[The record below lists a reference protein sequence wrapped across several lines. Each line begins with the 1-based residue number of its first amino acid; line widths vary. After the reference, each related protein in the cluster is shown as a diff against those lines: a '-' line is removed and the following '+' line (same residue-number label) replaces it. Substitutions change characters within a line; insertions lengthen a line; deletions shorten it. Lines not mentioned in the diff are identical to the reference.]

1 MNFCKSE
8 QNDKPDCFIHKIKNK
23 RQQAIADREQ
33 ELLELAEKLME
44 REGFASLTMDK
55 LVAACSYSKGTV
67 YNHFNSKEDL
77 LCALCIKG
85 MKQKFELSKKA
96 ASFEGNT
103 REKCLALHFS
113 QHLHGLKH
121 PTLYFCVLTAK
132 TPAVKEKA
140 SPTRLKQQ
148 QELETDMTQFCDG
161 MFSEALQQGDL
172 KLSLGLGIDSFGFA
186 NWSMSFGSSAL
197 LMMGKDIEAIKRL
210 NLDLALLHNI
220 SFLLDG
226 MGWLP
231 LSSQWD
237 YMQSWQRIADEIF
250 KDELAELA

>member
-1 MNFCKSE
+1 
-8 QNDKPDCFIHKIKNK
+8 
-23 RQQAIADREQ
+23 
-33 ELLELAEKLME
+33 ME

-85 MKQKFELSKKA
+85 MRQKLELSKKA
-96 ASFEGNT
+96 MAFEGNT

-121 PTLYFCVLTAK
+121 PTMYFCVLTAK

-140 SPTRLKQQ
+140 SAARLQQ
-148 QELETDMTQFCDG
+148 QAELELEMTQFCDG
-161 MFSEALQQGDL
+161 MFAEALKNGDL
-172 KLSLGLGIDSFGFA
+172 KLGLGFGIDSLSFA
-186 NWSMSFGSSAL
+186 NWAMSFGTSAL
-197 LMMGKDIEAIKRL
+197 LMMAKEIDAVKRM
-210 NLDLALLHNI
+210 NQDYALLHNI

-226 MGWLP
+226 MGWQP

-237 YMQSWQRIADEIF
+237 YMQSWQRIADEVF
-250 KDELAELA
+250 KDEIAELS